1 MSLFATVLLATVI
14 SRSPFSNTTQCAA
27 PEIDLTKY
35 CNDIYIE
42 KLITPMGVP
51 YVSLNKLTKFIRYYN
66 YKTYP
71 IKRLRSKSQR
81 RKQRRQRIKNYKLYS
96 YSPELDDMK
105 SICEIN
111 YENLNINSIK
121 FKYNHVVRLVQRQ
134 RETEIILSFI
144 SILAVLGLLLL
155 MLSSCI
161 PHKY

>member
-1 MSLFATVLLATVI
+1 MSLFATVLLATAI
-14 SRSPFSNTTQCAA
+14 SKSTYTNTTQCAS

-42 KLITPMGVP
+42 KLIKPMGVT
-51 YVSLNKLTKFIRYYN
+51 YVPLNKLTYFIRYYN

-71 IKRLRSKSQR
+71 VKRLRSKSQR

-111 YENLNINSIK
+111 YEKLNIKSIK
-121 FKYNHVVRLVQRQ
+121 FKYNHVVRLVQTQ
-134 RETEIILSFI
+134 RETEIIMSFI
-144 SILAVLGLLLL
+144 SIFAVMGLLMAL
-155 MLSSCI
+155 LSSCI
-161 PHKY
+161 PRKY